1 MSKPVD
7 VKMTDADK
15 LVGNFVVLWRHET
28 KQPAKVLSVEKTD
41 QRVKYELI
49 GGPDK
54 GKRFSSRF
62 DSSQTVKMYDNDTVV
77 LAVLET

>member
-1 MSKPVD
+1 M
-7 VKMTDADK
+7 
-15 LVGNFVVLWRHET
+15 
-28 KQPAKVLSVEKTD
+28 
-41 QRVKYELI
+41 